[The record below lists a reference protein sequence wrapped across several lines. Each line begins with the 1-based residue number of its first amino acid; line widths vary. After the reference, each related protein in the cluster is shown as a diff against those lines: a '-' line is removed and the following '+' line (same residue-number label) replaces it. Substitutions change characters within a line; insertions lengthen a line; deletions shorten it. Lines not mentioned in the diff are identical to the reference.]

1 MSARRFQ
8 NWYVEVEMM
17 LRVCL
22 AGIVIALSLG
32 CSGTAKNFPS
42 LNPPEYD
49 PNKVSTTPIE
59 SPQERRSA
67 GTIPLV
73 QPVPIPPSVPPIRR
87 ADTVSPLSTVVS
99 SPAAAVATRI
109 LAGGPDG
116 QTALVEAVTAAGF
129 GVLDSKK
136 RLIVGT
142 PQKPEIGMPLEK
154 LEAILLARSVADGV
168 TVPYAEFEADVL
180 LALGDEQ
187 DGRLLLKMLL
197 EDIREGMS
205 GTSPTVRMWAGV
217 IVELGRQSAN
227 PYDLLT
233 VIDFSTVYLDG
244 LQQVLMLKHLAA
256 EFVALGIH
264 RASTPSMSR
273 WPVPLPGEN
282 PSLRLVADTGRF
294 ARRVSSFKPGDPCG
308 FGTDEGIATS
318 EAASFW
324 GLAVKTTLGP
334 LRQAAEQ
341 TALADLYRRLAETV
355 EQQATNAFVERMK
368 ALQELGY
375 SKAETADLNKLMKT
389 FSKYHTIATALLSLA
404 EMVAVMQ
411 AVKID
416 IELAPPPPLVRTKTS
431 APGAHGDLTAH
442 LSFDLG
448 DLDPPARQT
457 VGCSAWALAAV
468 GIDFSLPEKGPIKG
482 ADVQWSIV
490 EGGLKM
496 DAKAGYQIREAI
508 VELENP
514 GPRIQDAGVGFGDV
528 KRSVRTDEQGVA
540 KTGIHGAPQKR
551 PLGIDPQPV
560 IKRATVRANVQLKPA
575 DLLRDLADAVK
586 GPWVLP
592 AQVLYRSHL
601 MGKNFT
607 FTVRDWTPRLVLELR
622 STIVASEKKS
632 PDPGQS
638 EAKARIPLYSP
649 EVSASEVTRLYKG
662 EGMVSYRTGPPQ
674 NWNPCMA
681 LVKGEG
687 TVGMRVFQA
696 VVRQEPG
703 GDTSGSLLPPQIELI
718 YGILGVS
725 QETSTGM
732 HRMVNYKCVPNRPEL
747 SPFWT
752 SMFVSGRGETST
764 DPRTM
769 FLLKDWTYVGQNG
782 VVATKTLRSTCGGQ
796 CDQEVTLFTLREDY

>member
-1 MSARRFQ
+1 M
-8 NWYVEVEMM
+8 N
-17 LRVCL
+17 LRVLLVGL
-22 AGIVIALSLG
+22 AIALSLN

-49 PNKVSTTPIE
+49 PSKVSSKPADSSQE
-59 SPQERRSA
+59 SHTA
-67 GTIPLV
+67 GHV
-73 QPVPIPPSVPPIRR
+73 QPVRPVPAQPAVPPSAGANPVKSLP
-87 ADTVSPLSTVVS
+87 STAS
-99 SPAAAVATRI
+99 SRPAELTRRI

-116 QTALVEAVTAAGF
+116 KQALLEAVTAAGF
-129 GVLDSKK
+129 GVLDSRK
-136 RLIVGT
+136 RLIIQA
-142 PQKPEIGMPLEK
+142 PHKPEMGMPLENW
-154 LEAILLARSVADGV
+154 EATLLARSVAEQV
-168 TVPYAEFEADVL
+168 TVPYTEFEADVL
-180 LALGDEQ
+180 LAAGDEQ
-187 DGRLLLKMLL
+187 DGRLLLNMLL
-197 EDIREGMS
+197 ADIRTGAADA
-205 GTSPTVRMWAGV
+205 SPTVRMWADL
-217 IVELGRQSAN
+217 ILELGRQSAN

-233 VIDFSTVYLDG
+233 VTDLRGIHLNGV
-244 LQQVLMLKHLAA
+244 QQILMLRHLAA
-256 EFVALGIH
+256 EFIALGIH
-264 RASTPSMSR
+264 HASTPSMSR
-273 WPVPLPGEN
+273 VPRPLPGDDR
-282 PSLRLVADTGRF
+282 PLRLVTDTGRF
-294 ARRVSSFKPGDPCG
+294 GRRVSSLQPGDPCG

-324 GLAVKTTLGP
+324 GLGVKTAFGP

-341 TALADLYRRLAETV
+341 AALADLYRKLAETV
-355 EQQATNAFVERMK
+355 ESQATDAFVQRMK
-368 ALQELGY
+368 ALQEIGY
-375 SKAETADLNKLMKT
+375 SKAETADLNKLMKR
-389 FSKYHTIATALLSLA
+389 FSTAHTIATALLSLA

-416 IELAPPPPLVRTKTS
+416 IELAPPLPLVRTKTS

-442 LSFDLG
+442 LSFDPG
-448 DLDPPARQT
+448 DLDAPAQQK

-482 ADVQWSIV
+482 ADVQWSLV

-514 GPRIQDAGVGFGDV
+514 GPRIQEAGVGFGDV

-551 PLGIDPQPV
+551 PLGIDPQAV

-575 DLLRDLADAVK
+575 DLFRDLADALK

-607 FTVRDWTPRLVLELR
+607 FKVRDWTPRLMLELR
-622 STIVASEKKS
+622 STIVASDKKS
-632 PDPGQS
+632 PDPAQS
-638 EAKARIPLYSP
+638 EAKARIPLHSP
-649 EVSASEVTRLYKG
+649 EAAADEATRLYKG
-662 EGMVSYRTGPPQ
+662 EGMLSYKTVPPQ

-687 TVGMRVFQA
+687 TVGMRIFQA
-696 VVRQEPG
+696 IVRQEQEEG
-703 GDTSGSLLPPQIELI
+703 TTGSALPPQIELV
-718 YGILGVS
+718 YGILGNS

-732 HRMVNYKCVPNRPEL
+732 HAMVNYKCVPNRPEL

-752 SMFVSGRGETST
+752 SMFVSGRGEVST
-764 DPRTM
+764 DPMVM

-782 VVATKTLRSTCGGQ
+782 VLATKTLRSTCGGQ
-796 CDQEVTLFTLREDY
+796 CDQEISVFTLREDY